1 MVDRVVK
8 DIEKKIGEKSR
19 GLNALLRR
27 KTKNKSISIDRYI
40 DERAKNPKEVL
51 TIRIV
56 MEDGKKFQREVDIF
70 KGENKKNINLLT
82 TPVAIICDEILETL
96 DKKYIN

>member
-1 MVDRVVK
+1 MIDRVVK
-8 DIEKKIGEKSR
+8 DIEKKVGEKTR
-19 GLNALLRR
+19 ALNALLRR
-27 KTKNKSISIDRYI
+27 KTKNKNILLERYI
-40 DERAKNPKEVL
+40 DERKKNPKEVL

-70 KGENKKNINLLT
+70 KDETKKNINLLT